1 MFALD
6 QEVYVK
12 STGELGIIVDIYHE
26 TNSVELWYYDG
37 TYDERKFDDI
47 IGSDNTQKSND

>member
-6 QEVYVK
+6 QEVCVK
-12 STGELGIIVDIYHE
+12 STGESGIVVDIYHE

-47 IGSDNTQKSND
+47 IGGDSPQRSHD